1 MRGLQRP
8 VGAGLC
14 VVIVAVLG
22 ALAVRAQKP
31 IAEWRYYGGDK
42 AFTRYSPLA
51 QITRDNVK
59 NLKIAWRRPAVDS
72 SLTQAFPDLRVSAFL
87 KATPIVIDGVLYTPN
102 AHGLIT
108 AFDGATGATKWEQ
121 EPFARTADEVAGQAT
136 RGVDIWGRGN
146 DMRIV
151 AVRGEY
157 LYVLD
162 AQTGK
167 LLRDFGDRGRVNLHR
182 NEPVRRPLQ
191 RHVGPDRGRR
201 RRDHRR
207 TGRWR
212 R

>member
-1 MRGLQRP
+1 PFLKNAAASNTKASATPDGAAGQRIHESAAP
-8 VGAGLC
+8 LPNAGTCGKNVGRSYTGGSVRDLRRQVGAGLC
-14 VVIVAVLG
+14 VIVAVVG

-121 EPFARTADEVAGQAT
+121 EPFARTPDEIIGQAT
-136 RGVDIWGRGN
+136 RG
-146 DMRIV
+146 
-151 AVRGEY
+151 
-157 LYVLD
+157 
-162 AQTGK
+162 
-167 LLRDFGDRGRVNLHR
+167 
-182 NEPVRRPLQ
+182 
-191 RHVGPDRGRR
+191 
-201 RRDHRR
+201 
-207 TGRWR
+207 
-212 R
+212 